1 MQTYRLNVEKHRSD
15 DRFPNSG
22 ERRKNK
28 RKKKKERKEKGKGIR
43 KMRLDALSKISQP
56 ASLKIAYLSRIRK
69 QKRSNWNIS
78 RRDKILPRG
87 FGKMAAF
94 EELFV
99 SRQCLEQCKLV
110 PGSVFTRRHVVY
122 RHDLDT
128 MLDIPCDDLSW
139 KFHRKVRKT
148 DVEGGREGSTRVD
161 PRVPSSLPLKGP
173 FSRHTHTHTYT
184 LSFTFKC
191 NLPPLEAAFPP
202 RLMELDDYLVSLP
215 SSRINV
221 LSCQMV
227 GW

>member
-148 DVEGGREGSTRVD
+148 DVEGGREGGKHTGRSMC
-161 PRVPSSLPLKGP
+161 P
-173 FSRHTHTHTYT
+173 F
-184 LSFTFKC
+184 
-191 NLPPLEAAFPP
+191 LPPVKRAVFKTHIHTRSLLLSNVICRPWKPRFPH
-202 RLMELDDYLVSLP
+202 V
-215 SSRINV
+215 
-221 LSCQMV
+221 
-227 GW
+227 